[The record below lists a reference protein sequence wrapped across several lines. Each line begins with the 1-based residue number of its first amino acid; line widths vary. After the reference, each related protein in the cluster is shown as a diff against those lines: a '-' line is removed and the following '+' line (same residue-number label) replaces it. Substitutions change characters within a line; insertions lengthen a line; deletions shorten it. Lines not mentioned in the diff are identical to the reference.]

1 MPFRTM
7 CVGARGL
14 MASVAEHR
22 ESKKGLGTQTRTL
35 QAHEMHSATVT
46 RRHVTNNTN
55 AAAAAAAV
63 TATAIAVDAA
73 SDTATAA
80 AAAITLSQLGH
91 A

>member
-1 MPFRTM
+1 MPFRIM
-7 CVGARGL
+7 CVGAGGL

-63 TATAIAVDAA
+63 TTAIAVDAA